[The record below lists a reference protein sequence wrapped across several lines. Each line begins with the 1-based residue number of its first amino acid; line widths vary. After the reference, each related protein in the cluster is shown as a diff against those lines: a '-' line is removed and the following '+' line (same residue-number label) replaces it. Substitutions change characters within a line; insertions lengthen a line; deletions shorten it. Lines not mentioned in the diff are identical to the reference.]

1 MPSHQSRR
9 LDRQPAHADSSNDV
23 PWCHIEKTTEQASRE
38 DMSPVTEKTR
48 DLSELLSKMDD
59 YVVASAK
66 KAWLS

>member
-1 MPSHQSRR
+1 
-9 LDRQPAHADSSNDV
+9 
-23 PWCHIEKTTEQASRE
+23 
-38 DMSPVTEKTR
+38 MSPVTEKTR